1 MLMKQNCLQV
11 KIYIII
17 IFRYNEKWGN
27 HPRDGNISKPVSQT
41 GSSNIKSI
49 INKITGLFWL
59 PLGAKWGFLPANM
72 SVLNGDLLNT
82 RHSGPFDASRFI
94 RKVKTTTRLAQGN
107 SSALRL
113 LPRFLQECL
122 QNTLNHP
129 RLP

>member
-1 MLMKQNCLQV
+1 MRSGETIHGMVTYQSQCLRLVQV
-11 KIYIII
+11 TL
-17 IFRYNEKWGN
+17 RAL
-27 HPRDGNISKPVSQT
+27 S
-41 GSSNIKSI
+41 IKLLDFFDCLLVPSEASFQL
-49 INKITGLFWL
+49 TCLYWMVT
-59 PLGAKWGFLPANM
+59 FLTPGIQ
-72 SVLNGDLLNT
+72 V
-82 RHSGPFDASRFI
+82 PFDASRFI